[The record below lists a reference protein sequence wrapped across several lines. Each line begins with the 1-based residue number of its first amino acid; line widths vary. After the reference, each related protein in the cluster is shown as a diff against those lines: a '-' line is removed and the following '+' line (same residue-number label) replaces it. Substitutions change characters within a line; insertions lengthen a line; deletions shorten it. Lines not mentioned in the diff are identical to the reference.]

1 MTGPAATAAT
11 PPTVTEATVSGDA
24 VYTIDFKRDVSKC
37 SYTASQ
43 VGSASDQ
50 APGVA
55 PVQNQPN
62 QVTVNLGDDG
72 ATPTPAPARGSF
84 HVQVIC

>member
-11 PPTVTEATVSGDA
+11 PPTVTEATVAGDA

-37 SYTASQ
+37 AYTANQ
-43 VGSASDQ
+43 VGSASVQ

-62 QVTVNLGDDG
+62 QIAVNLGDDG